1 MTTETTDEVLRA
13 PLVIEY
19 PFRRTT
25 GPVIGA
31 FFTAVREGRL
41 LGIKAAD
48 GSVICPPQEYDPV
61 TAEALTELVP
71 VGDTGTVESWTWV
84 NEPREGQP
92 FDRPFAWALVRLDG
106 ADTPMLHALDVAS
119 PDDVSVGQRV
129 RVVWAEERTGAI
141 TDFHFA
147 PVGDDSTEASS

>member
-1 MTTETTDEVLRA
+1 MTTETADEVLRA

-61 TAEALTELVP
+61 TAEPLTELVP

-84 NEPREGQP
+84 TEPDDGQP
-92 FDRPFAWALVRLDG
+92 FDRPFAWVLVRLDG
-106 ADTPMLHALDVAS
+106 ADTPMVHALDVAG
-119 PDDVSVGQRV
+119 PNEVSVGQRV
-129 RVVWAEERTGAI
+129 RVVWAGERTGAI

-147 PVGDDSTEASS
+147 PDTDDESEASS

>member
-1 MTTETTDEVLRA
+1 MAAETIDEVLRA

-41 LGIKAAD
+41 LGIKATD
-48 GSVICPPQEYDPV
+48 GSVICPPQEYDP
-61 TAEALTELVP
+61 ASSEPLTELVP
-71 VGDTGTVESWTWV
+71 VGDTGEIVSWTWV
-84 NEPREGQP
+84 AAPREGQP

-106 ADTPMLHALDVAS
+106 ADTPMMHALDVAS
-119 PDDVSVGQRV
+119 ADEVSVGQRV
-129 RVVWAEERTGAI
+129 RVVWAPERTGAI

-147 PVGDDSTEASS
+147 LDTDASEASS

>member
-1 MTTETTDEVLRA
+1 MAATTEEVLRA

-31 FFTAVREGRL
+31 FFTAVREARL

-48 GSVICPPQEYDPV
+48 GSVMCPPQEYDPV
-61 TAEALTELVP
+61 TAEPLTELVP

-84 NEPREGQP
+84 VEPREGQP

-106 ADTPMLHALDVAS
+106 ADTPMLHALVVAS
-119 PDDVSVGQRV
+119 PAEVSVGQRV

-147 PVGDDSTEASS
+147 PAGDDSTEASS

>member
-61 TAEALTELVP
+61 TAEPLTELVL

-84 NEPREGQP
+84 TEPREGQP
-92 FDRPFAWALVRLDG
+92 FDQPFAWALVRLDG

-129 RVVWAEERTGAI
+129 RVVWAVVRSGAI

-147 PVGDDSTEASS
+147 LDSDEPTEASS

>member
-1 MTTETTDEVLRA
+1 MAAETIDEVLRA

-41 LGIKAAD
+41 LGIKAAN

-61 TAEALTELVP
+61 TAEPLTELVP

-84 NEPREGQP
+84 TESDDGQP
-92 FDRPFAWALVRLDG
+92 FDRPFAWVLVRLDG
-106 ADTPMLHALDVAS
+106 ADTPMMHALDVAG
-119 PDDVSVGQRV
+119 PNEVSVGQRV

-147 PVGDDSTEASS
+147 PDTDDESEASS

>member
-1 MTTETTDEVLRA
+1 MAAETIDEVLRA

-48 GSVICPPQEYDPV
+48 GLVICPPQEYDPV
-61 TAEALTELVP
+61 TSEPLTELVP
-71 VGDTGTVESWTWV
+71 VGDTGSVESWTWV

-92 FDRPFAWALVRLDG
+92 FDRPFAWVLVRLDG
-106 ADTPMLHALDVAS
+106 ADTPMMHALDAAS
-119 PDDVSVGQRV
+119 PDEVSVGQRV

-147 PVGDDSTEASS
+147 PDTADESEASS

>member
-1 MTTETTDEVLRA
+1 MAATTEEVLRA

-61 TAEALTELVP
+61 TAEPLTELVL

-84 NEPREGQP
+84 TEARESQP

-106 ADTPMLHALDVAS
+106 ADTPMMHALDVAS
-119 PDDVSVGQRV
+119 PDEVSVGMRV

-141 TDFHFA
+141 GDFHFA
-147 PVGDDSTEASS
+147 PETDESEASS

>member
-1 MTTETTDEVLRA
+1 MAATTDEVLRA

-31 FFTAVREGRL
+31 FFAAVREGTL
-41 LGIKAAD
+41 LGSKAAD

-61 TAEALTELVP
+61 TAEPLTELVP
-71 VGDTGTVESWTWV
+71 VGDSGTVQTWTWV

-106 ADTPMLHALDVAS
+106 ADTPMMHALDVAS

-129 RVVWAEERTGAI
+129 RVVWAEQRTGAI
-141 TDFHFA
+141 GDFHFA
-147 PVGDDSTEASS
+147 PDTDDESEASS

>member
-48 GSVICPPQEYDPV
+48 GSVICPPQEYDP
-61 TAEALTELVP
+61 ASSEPLTELVP
-71 VGDTGTVESWTWV
+71 VGDTGEVVTWTWV
-84 NEPREGQP
+84 NEAREGQP

-129 RVVWAEERTGAI
+129 RVVWAEERTGLI

-147 PVGDDSTEASS
+147 PDTENSEASS

>member
-1 MTTETTDEVLRA
+1 MATQTNDEVLRA

-31 FFTAVREGRL
+31 FSTAVREGRL
-41 LGIKAAD
+41 LGIRSAD

-61 TAEALTELVP
+61 TAESLTDLVP
-71 VGDTGTVESWTWV
+71 VGDTGEVVSWTWV
-84 NEPREGQP
+84 AEPREGQP

-119 PDDVSVGQRV
+119 PNDVSVGQQV
-129 RVVWAEERTGAI
+129 RVVWAEVRTGAI

-147 PVGDDSTEASS
+147 PAGDDSTEASS

>member
-1 MTTETTDEVLRA
+1 MATQTNDEVLRA

-41 LGIKAAD
+41 LGIRSAD

-61 TAEALTELVP
+61 TAESLTDLVP
-71 VGDTGTVESWTWV
+71 VGDTGEVVSWTWV
-84 NEPREGQP
+84 NGPCEGQP

-106 ADTPMLHALDVAS
+106 
-119 PDDVSVGQRV
+119 QQV
-129 RVVWAEERTGAI
+129 RVVWAEVRTGAI

-147 PVGDDSTEASS
+147 PAGDDSTEASS

>member
-1 MTTETTDEVLRA
+1 MAAETTDEVLRA

-61 TAEALTELVP
+61 TLRAADRAGAGGRHRRGGHVD
-71 VGDTGTVESWTWV
+71 VG
-84 NEPREGQP
+84 
-92 FDRPFAWALVRLDG
+92 
-106 ADTPMLHALDVAS
+106 
-119 PDDVSVGQRV
+119 
-129 RVVWAEERTGAI
+129 ERG
-141 TDFHFA
+141 
-147 PVGDDSTEASS
+147 P

>member
-1 MTTETTDEVLRA
+1 MAAEITCEVLRA

-61 TAEALTELVP
+61 TAEPLTELVP

-84 NEPREGQP
+84 TS
-92 FDRPFAWALVRLDG
+92 LVR
-106 ADTPMLHALDVAS
+106 AS
-119 PDDVSVGQRV
+119 HLIGRSPGR
-129 RVVWAEERTGAI
+129 WCAWT
-141 TDFHFA
+141 A
-147 PVGDDSTEASS
+147 PTHR